1 MCSQLL
7 CFAVSLVVQL
17 YYHFWRPEV
26 SNIVGVLL
34 QLGGPRANRFNGSFN
49 CNEGDIYYH
58 LLYYL
63 FIYLFIYLFLA
74 LKRAVGCDWNVEA
87 STNAVKPSPHG
98 CGGPAGCPWA

>member
-63 FIYLFIYLFLA
+63 FIYLFIFGSEKSRWMRLE
-74 LKRAVGCDWNVEA
+74 RRGEHER
-87 STNAVKPSPHG
+87 S
-98 CGGPAGCPWA
+98 